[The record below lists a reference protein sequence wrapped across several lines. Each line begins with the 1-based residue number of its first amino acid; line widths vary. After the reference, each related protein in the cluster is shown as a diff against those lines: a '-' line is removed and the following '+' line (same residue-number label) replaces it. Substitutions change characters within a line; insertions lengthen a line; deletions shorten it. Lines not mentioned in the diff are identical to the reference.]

1 MKRFGKWVALPLIAS
16 LIFLSACSDGK
27 TANGTKVSN
36 TGEEGEV
43 STTLTPITITMFSSQ
58 QNTQWENMESPVGKK
73 IKELTGVTLKPDY
86 PVGDPMQKL
95 SLMAASGEYP
105 DLIFANNNVNQ
116 IISAGGL
123 IDLTQLIEEHG
134 PNIKK
139 LYGDSLNRL
148 RWSKDDPSIYFLG
161 TYGVNEEQWEPR
173 DGFMLQHEV
182 VKELGYPEL
191 KTVEDFEN
199 AIRTYMEK
207 YPTIDGQ
214 PTLGLSLLA
223 DDWRIAQSVTNPAVF
238 ATGGSD
244 DGEWYI
250 DDETKVPVIH
260 YTRPE
265 EKEYFKWL
273 NHMFNSGLIDPDSF
287 VQKYDQYK
295 AKIASGRVLG
305 LIDSEWQFREPEQAL
320 LQAGK
325 PERTYGMYPIVL
337 NESFKNRNFQSPGYS
352 GGTGVGISTS
362 AQDPV
367 RIIKFLDW
375 LCSEEAQILNSWGI
389 EGEHYT
395 IENGKRVI
403 SQEEM
408 QKRLTDPQYGKKT
421 GIGTYLYPFPEY
433 GVGVQDSTGQT
444 YKIDSKEQIIAKYT
458 DVEKEVLKNYG
469 ATMWMD
475 LYPKVDEFP
484 VKPWGA
490 AWQINIPQDSDSA
503 MTMQKLNDVVRK
515 RIPDMIMAKPE
526 AFDGLWDSFQAEL
539 VKIGVPE
546 LEEHFQALLNERIEM
561 FSE

>member
-1 MKRFGKWVALPLIAS
+1 MKKFGNWLALPLAAS
-16 LIFLSACSDGK
+16 LVFLSACSDGNNQNATEGSK
-27 TANGTKVSN
+27 AS
-36 TGEEGEV
+36 EEGEA
-43 STTLTPITITMFSSQ
+43 SDALSPITITMFSSQ
-58 QNTQWENMESPVGKK
+58 PNTQWEDMESPVGQK
-73 IKELTGVTLKPDY
+73 IKELTGVTLKPDF

-95 SLMAASGEYP
+95 SLMAASAEYP
-105 DLIFANNNVNQ
+105 DLIFANNNVNT
-116 IISAGGL
+116 IINAGGL
-123 IDLTQLIEEHG
+123 IDLRPLIEEHG

-139 LYGDSLNRL
+139 LYGDYLNRL
-148 RWSKDDPSIYFLG
+148 KWSKDDPAIYFLG
-161 TYGVNEEQWEPR
+161 TYGVNEVQWEPR

-191 KTVEDFEN
+191 KTVKDFEN
-199 AIRTYMEK
+199 AIRAYMEK

-250 DDETKVPVIH
+250 DDESKDPVIH

-265 EKEYFKWL
+265 EKEYFQWL

-337 NESFKNRNFQSPGYS
+337 NETFKNRNFQSPGYS
-352 GGTGVGISTS
+352 GGTGVGISVS
-362 AQDPV
+362 AEDPV

-375 LCSEEAQILNSWGI
+375 LCSEEAQILNNWGI

-395 IENGKRVI
+395 IEDGKRVI
-403 SQEEM
+403 SPEEM

-433 GVGVQDSTGQT
+433 GVGVQDSSGQT
-444 YKIDSKEQIIAKYT
+444 YKIDSKEQIVGKYT
-458 DVEKEVLKNYG
+458 DIEKEVLKNYG

-490 AWQINIPQDSDSA
+490 AWQINIPQDSDGA
-503 MTMQKLNDVVRK
+503 ITMQKLNEVVRK
-515 RIPDMIMAKPE
+515 RIPEMIMAKPD

-539 VKIGVPE
+539 TAIGVPE
-546 LEEHFQALLNERIEM
+546 LEEQFQGLLNERIEM

>member
-1 MKRFGKWVALPLIAS
+1 MKKFGKWLALPLAAS
-16 LIFLSACSDGK
+16 LVFLSACSDGNQ
-27 TANGTKVSN
+27 ANGTNGGKA
-36 TGEEGEV
+36 GEEGEAAD
-43 STTLTPITITMFSSQ
+43 SLSPITITMFSSQ
-58 QNTQWENMESPVGKK
+58 PNTQWEDMESPVGQK

-95 SLMAASGEYP
+95 SLMAASAEYP
-105 DLIFANNNVNQ
+105 DLIFANNNVNT
-116 IISAGGL
+116 IINAGGL
-123 IDLTQLIEEHG
+123 IDLRPLIEEHG

-139 LYGDSLNRL
+139 LYGDYLNRL
-148 RWSKDDPSIYFLG
+148 RWSKDDPAIYFLG
-161 TYGVNEEQWEPR
+161 TYGVNEVQWEPR

-191 KTVEDFEN
+191 KTVKDFEN
-199 AIRTYMEK
+199 AIRAYMEK
-207 YPTIDGQ
+207 HPTIDGQ

-250 DDETKVPVIH
+250 DDETKDPVIH

-337 NESFKNRNFQSPGYS
+337 NETFKNRNFQSPGYS
-352 GGTGVGISTS
+352 GGTGVGISVS
-362 AQDPV
+362 AKDPV

-375 LCSEEAQILNSWGI
+375 LCSEEAQILNNWGI

-395 IENGKRVI
+395 IEGGKRVI
-403 SQEEM
+403 SPEEM

-421 GIGTYLYPFPEY
+421 GIGTYLYPLPEN
-433 GVGVQDSTGQT
+433 GVGVLDSSGQT
-444 YKIDSKEQIIAKYT
+444 FKIDSKEQIVGKYT
-458 DVEKEVLKNYG
+458 DIEKEVLKNYD

-475 LYPKVDEFP
+475 LYPQVDEFP

-490 AWQINIPQDSDSA
+490 AWQINIPQDSDGA
-503 MTMQKLNDVVRK
+503 ITMQKLNEVVRK
-515 RIPDMIMAKPE
+515 RIPEMIMAKPD
-526 AFDGLWDSFQAEL
+526 AFDGLWDSFQSEL
-539 VKIGVPE
+539 DAIGVPE
-546 LEEHFQALLNERIEM
+546 LEEQFKGLLNERIEM